1 MDNFN
6 EGSAVQEFEEHE
18 KKERVVL
25 GILGALIGALIGCA
39 VILLIGHFGYIA
51 SIGGVIMA
59 ICSVNGYRIFAGKMS
74 NKGVFFC
81 IVIMAV
87 TVYFANRLEYALDFY
102 KELDAAYGD
111 ISFIKVYENLNELLW
126 DYDVYH
132 SYITDM
138 ICLYAFTGGGA
149 FPTIK
154 RNYKE
159 ADLGEFK
166 SSASD
171 DAETET
177 SETEISETDTSTS
190 EKSESETSY
199 C

>member
-1 MDNFN
+1 MENFN
-6 EGSAVQEFEEHE
+6 ESSVVQEFEEHE

-25 GILGALIGALIGCA
+25 GILGAFLGALIGCA
-39 VILLIGHFGYIA
+39 VILFIGHLGYIA
-51 SIGGVIMA
+51 AIGGVIMA

-74 NKGVFFC
+74 NKGIFFC

-87 TVYFANRLEYALDFY
+87 MVYFANRLEYALDFY
-102 KELDAAYGD
+102 RELDAAYGD

-154 RNYKE
+154 KNYKE

-177 SETEISETDTSTS
+177 SEAPATVEA
-190 EKSESETSY
+190 ETSNSEV
-199 C
+199 

>member
-1 MDNFN
+1 MENFN
-6 EGSAVQEFEEHE
+6 ESSVVQEFEEHE
-18 KKERVVL
+18 KKEHVLL
-25 GILGALIGALIGCA
+25 GIFGALIGALIGCA
-39 VILLIGHFGYIA
+39 AILLIGHFGYIA
-51 SIGGVIMA
+51 AIGGVIMA
-59 ICSVNGYRIFAGKMS
+59 ICSINGYRIFAGKMS
-74 NKGVFFC
+74 NKGIFFC

-87 TVYFANRLEYALDFY
+87 LVYFTNRVEYALDFY

-154 RNYKE
+154 NNYKE
-159 ADLGEFK
+159 ADLGEFE
-166 SSASD
+166 SAAPEEAATEAV
-171 DAETET
+171 DAA
-177 SETEISETDTSTS
+177 ISKPEES
-190 EKSESETSY
+190 EKETSESETSY